1 LFIPPT
7 TGAEGIIYAGRRSG
21 CPLTPI
27 ASEAVSL
34 YSVKLTASIHHVNG
48 HCIAL
53 KVFKVRGQRSRSEW
67 D

>member
-1 LFIPPT
+1 LFIPPPPT

-34 YSVKLTASIHHVNG
+34 YSVDGFQRNLPQIFIMSMA
-48 HCIAL
+48 IAL
-53 KVFKVRGQRSRSEW
+53 L
-67 D
+67 